1 MTQPR
6 YSFNYSQDIVHL
18 QTKYSL
24 FKRVANILFSVT
36 FEDGFQEGTMKRALE
51 LLVERNDCLRLKM
64 EKKGKENLQYF
75 REKHIIGDIPSY
87 SFTEYGQIEKFV
99 AKFRKKAINVFK
111 GETFKPVF
119 AIGPSGEKM
128 LFIKISHLVA
138 DTYGIGVLVN
148 DLFNIYNALSKGG
161 DLPPAPG
168 SFEEVL
174 IKDNQYRSNDAAT
187 EKDRAFFKDYYEVRH
202 PQIPGYLGIHGNNN
216 DRWLKL
222 KRKGHKSLPYLF
234 VKCDTKGYGFV
245 IPAAITEKAV
255 KWCKENS
262 MSLNT
267 FFFYTCAIA
276 CSLKND
282 KYPYQLPLELMN
294 CRGTVA
300 DKKAAGTKVQSLS
313 VYTTVNYS
321 ISFLENIMLLFQDQ
335 TELYRHTR
343 LSFLEIQ
350 DIQHKLW
357 NYSMMSQL
365 TNYCFSF
372 IPVAL
377 PNGIKLQLYSNGKGA
392 LPCYMALMHNVNT
405 NEIYA
410 MYDIQT
416 KMCDADQMI
425 DFQNTYIKVI
435 ETVLAQPE
443 APLNELF

>member
-6 YSFNYSQDIVHL
+6 YNYNYSQDIVHL

-24 FKRVANILFSVT
+24 FKRVANILFSVS
-36 FEDGFQEGTMKRALE
+36 FEKGFEEGTMKRALE

-75 REKHIIGDIPSY
+75 REKYVIGDIPSY
-87 SFTEYGQIEKFV
+87 SFSEYGQIDKFV
-99 AKFRKKAINVFK
+99 NKFRKRAINVYK

-119 AIGPSGEKM
+119 VTGPIGEKM

-148 DLFNIYNALSKGG
+148 DLFQIYNALSGG
-161 DLPPAPG
+161 GELPAAPG

-174 IKDNQYRSNDAAT
+174 KKDNQYRNNDAAT
-187 EKDRAFFKDYYEVRH
+187 EKDRAFFKEYYEVRH
-202 PQIPGYLGIHGNNN
+202 PQIPQYLGIHGNNS
-216 DRWLKL
+216 DRWLKI
-222 KRKGHKSLPYLF
+222 KRKGYKSLPYLF
-234 VKCDTKGYGFV
+234 VNCDTKGYGFV
-245 IPAAITEKAV
+245 IPAAITEKAIE
-255 KWCKENS
+255 WCKESS
-262 MSLNT
+262 MSMNT

-282 KYPYQLPLELMN
+282 KAPYQLPLELMN

-313 VYTTVNYS
+313 VYTTVDYS
-321 ISFLENIMLLFQDQ
+321 SSFMENVMLLFQDQ
-335 TELYRHTR
+335 SELYRHTK
-343 LSFLEIQ
+343 LTFLEIQ

-357 NYSMMSQL
+357 DYSMMSQL
-365 TNYCFSF
+365 TNFCFSF
-372 IPVAL
+372 IPVAIQ
-377 PNGIKLQLYSNGKGA
+377 PGVKLQLYSNGKGA
-392 LPCYMALMHNVNT
+392 LPCYMALMHNINT
-405 NEIYA
+405 NEIHA

-416 KMCDADQMI
+416 KMCGTEQMI

-443 APLNELF
+443 TPLNELF